1 MIETEKIFQKTKYL
15 PFRRTGFQ
23 LQTQASLRVCWVWTS
38 FDNFTFIWE
47 WFCRKN
53 CSFFG
58 LDSWWRSLRFNQ
70 VQNIFSEP
78 FFIWFHLSCDPILAG
93 CCFLIS
99 GFSITMQKGE
109 GTFLKL
115 KGEKCHLMTN
125 ECLFIDEMYT
135 NKSSTN
141 LWITTLQ
148 EGGKYFA
155 VQYRIGSWREKVGA
169 KIFCWALLFIHN

>member
-1 MIETEKIFQKTKYL
+1 
-15 PFRRTGFQ
+15 
-23 LQTQASLRVCWVWTS
+23 
-38 FDNFTFIWE
+38 
-47 WFCRKN
+47 
-53 CSFFG
+53 
-58 LDSWWRSLRFNQ
+58 
-70 VQNIFSEP
+70 
-78 FFIWFHLSCDPILAG
+78 
-93 CCFLIS
+93 
-99 GFSITMQKGE
+99 MQKGE

-155 VQYRIGSWREKVGA
+155 VQYRIGS
-169 KIFCWALLFIHN
+169 